1 MTRDHGTK
9 KGSKKVSNNEF
20 YFTVDPAESDADR
33 EARWDEELT
42 KLHAQG
48 LTIEGVGP
56 DGDWPVRVD
65 TDKDATWEDF
75 FSSAASKFTEVYNL
89 VALAPGK
96 WVLDPE
102 SGNFAPKSTEVA
114 VRG

>member
-1 MTRDHGTK
+1 MGTK

-20 YFTVDPAESDADR
+20 YFTVDPAESDAER

-56 DGDWPVRVD
+56 DGDWPIRND
-65 TDKDATWEDF
+65 PQEGETWEDF
-75 FSSAASKFTEVYNL
+75 WKSPAGKFTEVYNL
-89 VALAPGK
+89 VALPPGR
-96 WVLDPE
+96 WVLDPQ
-102 SGNFAPKSTEVA
+102 SGNFEPK
-114 VRG
+114 